1 MSKYSFLLQSEEAE
15 YFELLPT
22 IRLKKHGGWLVA
34 EAIEQEQ
41 IARAQSQATVRAVQL
56 AKRIADAKDIPLE
69 EAFAALQG
77 GTSFSEMELLSDYTE
92 ETLGM
97 LTANTSA
104 EGNNAKLVTTFLR
117 TRGEGLVD
125 EKWQPLSDWTME
137 DTMGMGHALIEKV
150 IEFIVAEQGGETEGQ
165 EAKNSRKKTS

>member
-41 IARAQSQATVRAVQL
+41 ISRAQSQATVRAVQL
-56 AKRIADAKDIPLE
+56 AKRIADSKGIPLE

-77 GTSFSEMELLSDYTE
+77 GTSLTEMELLSEYTE

-97 LTANTSA
+97 LTSSTSA

-117 TRGEGLVD
+117 TRGEGLVGD
-125 EKWQPLSDWTME
+125 TWQPLDDWTMD
-137 DTMGMGHALIEKV
+137 DTMEMGRALIEKV
-150 IEFIVAEQGGETEGQ
+150 IEFIVEEQGQEETGR
-165 EAKNSRKKTS
+165 EAKKSQKKTS